1 MDNFVKI
8 TNFVTDISE
17 DATAASR
24 DMRRR
29 YFGENLPASTRVG
42 VVGLIEPTSR
52 LRLRQLPYWTECS

>member
-8 TNFVTDISE
+8 TNFLTDISE

-24 DMRRR
+24 DMRKKVS
-29 YFGENLPASTRVG
+29 ENLLASTRVQ

-52 LRLRQLPYWTECS
+52 LRLGQLPYWTECS